1 MMNWEMRATQ
11 KNRSTRFLSTLLLL
25 VIFSLA
31 QDAFAQSQNSVHTL
45 KLDHPENMPAATVN
59 DVAWIA
65 GHFQGEV
72 FGGICEEVWM
82 PPFGGTMMGM
92 FKVVRGDTIVFY
104 EFLTITEESNSLN
117 FKLKHFH
124 PDLTGWEEKGE
135 FISFP
140 LVKLTRDTAF
150 FDGLTFQKL
159 DQNTIQVYLALRR
172 NGEIRETEF
181 KYHRVKSKGVSADN

>member
-1 MMNWEMRATQ
+1 MMNRENRTIQ
-11 KNRSTRFLSTLLLL
+11 KNRSTRSLSTLLLL

-45 KLDHPENMPAATVN
+45 KLDHRENMPAATIN

-72 FGGICEEVWM
+72 FGGISEEVWM

-117 FKLKHFH
+117 LKLKHFH
-124 PDLTGWEEKGE
+124 PDLTGWEEKDE